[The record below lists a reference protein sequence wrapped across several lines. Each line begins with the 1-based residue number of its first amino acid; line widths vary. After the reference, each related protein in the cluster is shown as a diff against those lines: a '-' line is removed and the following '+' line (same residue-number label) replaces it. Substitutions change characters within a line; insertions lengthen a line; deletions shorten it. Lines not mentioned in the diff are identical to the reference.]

1 VQGRAGNT
9 LELRGT
15 GNDFLNRTQIAQQLR
30 KRINK
35 WDCVKL
41 KIFCTK
47 KEMVI
52 NLKRLPNRM
61 GENLASYISDK
72 RLITRIYRELKK
84 LNSQIINDPMMK
96 WANELNRAISK
107 KEVQIA
113 KKHMKKCS
121 TSLPIKEM

>member
-52 NLKRLPNRM
+52 KLKRLPNRM